1 MKKSLKSIGKMLG
14 FCIVLM
20 VLCSFVYPLA
30 LTGVS
35 QLTMKDKA
43 NGSLVD
49 KEGNPVSDPED
60 AVGSSLIGQDFTEDY
75 YFQPR
80 VSTVN
85 YNTYIEEEKENGDY
99 TGVASGSS
107 NYGNSNPDL
116 KKRMEKDLDEILE
129 KHPEVKKEDIPS
141 DLLTASGSGLDP
153 DISPKVAEIQISAVA
168 ENSGL
173 SEEEVSEIV
182 KDNTEHKFLGVFGE
196 DRVNVL
202 KCNLAIADAMGI
214 LDGE

>member
-116 KKRMEKDLDEILE
+116 KKRMEKDLDEFLE

-141 DLLTASGSGLDP
+141 DLLTASGSDLTR
-153 DISPKVAEIQISAVA
+153 IFHRKLLKSR
-168 ENSGL
+168 
-173 SEEEVSEIV
+173 
-182 KDNTEHKFLGVFGE
+182 FLQ
-196 DRVNVL
+196 
-202 KCNLAIADAMGI
+202 
-214 LDGE
+214 

>member
-80 VSTVN
+80 VSTV
-85 YNTYIEEEKENGDY
+85 TVSY
-99 TGVASGSS
+99 T
-107 NYGNSNPDL
+107 
-116 KKRMEKDLDEILE
+116 
-129 KHPEVKKEDIPS
+129 H
-141 DLLTASGSGLDP
+141 LTLP
-153 DISPKVAEIQISAVA
+153 
-168 ENSGL
+168 
-173 SEEEVSEIV
+173 
-182 KDNTEHKFLGVFGE
+182 TT
-196 DRVNVL
+196 
-202 KCNLAIADAMGI
+202 
-214 LDGE
+214 